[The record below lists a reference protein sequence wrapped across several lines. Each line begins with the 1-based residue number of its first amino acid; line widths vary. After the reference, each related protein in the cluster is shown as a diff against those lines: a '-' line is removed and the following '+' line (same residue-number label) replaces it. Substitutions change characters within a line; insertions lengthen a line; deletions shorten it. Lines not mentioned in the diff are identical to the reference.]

1 MSTSRMSMY
10 AHLWILFTGK
20 LKNNQ
25 CESCKLNEDEQN
37 KKNKKQKKKQKTE
50 QDKIQ
55 MYSLFL
61 AMKNS
66 I

>member
-37 KKNKKQKKKQKTE
+37 KKNPKNQQQKTE

>member
-1 MSTSRMSMY
+1 MSTSRMSTY

-37 KKNKKQKKKQKTE
+37 KKTHKKKKPE